1 MARPKATINSVDLTR
16 AVKAM
21 KAAGLTISFT
31 RIGPDGTVTFIH
43 GSEAPDV
50 TAISADDVLSQWEA
64 SRRTARPS

>member
-21 KAAGLTISFT
+21 KAAGLTINFT
-31 RIGPDGTVTFIH
+31 KIGPDGTITFMH

-50 TAISADDVLSQWEA
+50 SAISADDALAQWEA